1 LAACSQA
8 AEPPPTGDPIACAL
22 DGATEFTGDCRSESR
37 IVAGGTIM
45 TIRHPDGGF
54 RRLEIEGD
62 LVRTADGAETPT
74 VTIERDGPRFSL
86 HRPDGGFR
94 RFEPL
99 AGQGIHSIDG
109 THAAVVI
116 PRADGITELVVDG
129 DRYRVRLAPPGG
141 SGSTPAP

>member
-1 LAACSQA
+1 VALASCSPPI
-8 AEPPPTGDPIACAL
+8 AEPKGERIACAL
-22 DGATEFTGDCRSESR
+22 DGS
-37 IVAGGTIM
+37 
-45 TIRHPDGGF
+45 
-54 RRLEIEGD
+54 
-62 LVRTADGAETPT
+62 PT
-74 VTIERDGPRFSL
+74 FAAVCLLKRDGPRFSL

>member
-1 LAACSQA
+1 MRISEPSNLPLHGRVFLPLLLLAACSQA

-74 VTIERDGPRFSL
+74 VTIEAD
-86 HRPDGGFR
+86 
-94 RFEPL
+94 
-99 AGQGIHSIDG
+99 ATVVTVGI
-109 THAAVVI
+109 
-116 PRADGITELVVDG
+116 
-129 DRYRVRLAPPGG
+129 DRYRLPPPAPPVD
-141 SGSTPAP
+141 TRRP